1 MLGMSPTVD
10 WCEFEK
16 LNSLFTP
23 EFLFGCLLAACAI
36 AAAKHGSVVRNQA

>member
-1 MLGMSPTVD
+1 MLGMSPAVD

-23 EFLFGCLLAACAI
+23 EFLFGVSLLHA
-36 AAAKHGSVVRNQA
+36 Q